1 MESHE
6 NGAKTK
12 NNLEKLKKNLFD
24 VETLVESKNNNV
36 VKCVKKSKIIMYA
49 IQKTIECSNKDLFIK
64 CQENFEYNYHLYFL

>member
-24 VETLVESKNNNV
+24 VESLVESKNNNV

-49 IQKTIECSNKDLFIK
+49 IQKTIESSNKDLLIK
-64 CQENFEYNYHLYFL
+64 CQENFE